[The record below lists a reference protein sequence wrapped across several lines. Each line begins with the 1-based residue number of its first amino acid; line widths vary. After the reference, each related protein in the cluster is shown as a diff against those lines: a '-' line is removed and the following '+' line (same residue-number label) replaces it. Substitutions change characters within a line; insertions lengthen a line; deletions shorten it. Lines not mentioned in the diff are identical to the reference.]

1 MAKILVVEDDPF
13 LRNLLVK
20 KLTDAQYKIDVAV
33 TGEEALERINNKPDL
48 VLLDIILPGINGFEI
63 LKRVKDNNQLKN
75 IPIVV
80 LTNLGSEEDIK
91 KATDLGAEDF
101 WIKAYLTPDE
111 ILNKIKKI
119 LTDKND

>member
-33 TGEEALERINNKPDL
+33 TGEEALEKINNKPDL

-63 LKRVKDNNQLKN
+63 LKMVKENNQLKN

-91 KATDLGAEDF
+91 KATELGAEDF

-111 ILNKIKKI
+111 ILSKIKKI
-119 LTDKND
+119 LTEKND

>member
-63 LKRVKDNNQLKN
+63 LKRVKDNSQLKN

-119 LTDKND
+119 LTEKND